1 LSSGP
6 RSSLPA
12 AVLAWLAARLVHPGA
27 IPSARYWRHRPLSL
41 ESAWTRSPRC
51 CWLGCRTGAPPSG
64 RHLQD
69 RGGRQPELAA
79 WRACRGG
86 FCQPDRTFITTLDDP
101 APLAWELA
109 AAGEAVCV
117 DGLATRAQRP
127 AAGPTRRYCTT
138 PTPPPHRQGLAVAT
152 IWGDLLWVDGGWP
165 GSCHEHELLELGGL
179 GGMLDEVEVASLL
192 DRGSAGWPR
201 HTSTGIPRSGIAPHH
216 RPAQRRPAGR
226 QPPAGRPARAGGAV
240 NRPSG
245 QRLALRRWHGLLYR
259 VRDVYRAAGALSC
272 LSRWLPRGSHMTTAS
287 QTPSITQ
294 RMASAAFMDQTDC
307 GERSDHGVD
316 TAAAPVRLPVVSG
329 ATALLPQQ
337 RPPGQLAGQGLPERH
352 GERGAPRGTPSRDS
366 SADGYRRAYMASWT

>member
-1 LSSGP
+1 MEVWSPLSSGP

-152 IWGDLLWVDGGWP
+152 IWGDPLWVVDGGWP

-179 GGMLDEVEVASLL
+179 GGCWTRSRWPACWTVVPRAGQDTPALAFPG
-192 DRGSAGWPR
+192 RGSRRTIGRLSDAQRADNRLQAGRRALVEQSIAHLANAWR
-201 HTSTGIPRSGIAPHH
+201 CAAGMGCCTASGTSTG
-216 RPAQRRPAGR
+216 
-226 QPPAGRPARAGGAV
+226 PPAHSA
-240 NRPSG
+240 
-245 QRLALRRWHGLLYR
+245 AL
-259 VRDVYRAAGALSC
+259 AAGC
-272 LSRWLPRGSHMTTAS
+272 P
-287 QTPSITQ
+287 
-294 RMASAAFMDQTDC
+294 
-307 GERSDHGVD
+307 GVP
-316 TAAAPVRLPVVSG
+316 T
-329 ATALLPQQ
+329 
-337 RPPGQLAGQGLPERH
+337 
-352 GERGAPRGTPSRDS
+352 
-366 SADGYRRAYMASWT
+366 